1 MADRSH
7 SHTEPADPFAPAE
20 LGPVTLRN
28 RVIKA
33 ATFEGVMPEA
43 LVTDELIAY
52 HRRVAEGGV
61 GMTTVAYLAVSP
73 GGRTNAECIWLR
85 PEAASG
91 LRRLTDELHDT
102 GVKVAGQL
110 GHAGPVANAKSN
122 GAVAL
127 GPMRSFNPLSMR
139 RTKACD
145 DADIARV
152 TSDHARGARIMVDAG
167 FDSIEIHLAHNYLI
181 SSFLSPRFNKRDDRW
196 GGSLDNRARFARD
209 TVRAVRDE
217 VGDAVAV
224 TAKIS
229 LDDGVPGGLRAPE
242 SIEFAAMLESDGCLD
257 ALELTGGSSLANP
270 MYLFRGDAPHKEFA
284 ATLPP
289 LQRLGFKMFAGRFMP
304 TIPFAEA
311 YFAEKARAIRAA
323 VDMPLILLGGINELS
338 TIRQAMADG
347 FDFVAM
353 GRALL
358 REPDLVSR
366 MQSGDAEGGICIHCN
381 RCMPTIYSGTRCVL
395 IDPDPIVVGHRR

>member
-1 MADRSH
+1 MD
-7 SHTEPADPFAPAE
+7 TPPDPFTPAQ

-28 RVIKA
+28 RIIKA
-33 ATFEGVMPEA
+33 ATFEGVMPHA
-43 LVTDELIAY
+43 LVTDELIDY
-52 HRRVAEGGV
+52 HRRVSIGGV

-73 GGRTNAECIWLR
+73 DGRTNAECIWLR
-85 PEAASG
+85 PEASVG
-91 LRRLTDELHDT
+91 LRRLTDELHST

-122 GAVAL
+122 GVASL

-139 RTKACD
+139 RNRACD
-145 DADIARV
+145 AADITRV
-152 TSDHARGARIMVDAG
+152 IRDHARGARLMVDAG

-181 SSFLSPRFNKRDDRW
+181 SSFLSPRFNKRDDAW
-196 GGSLDNRARFARD
+196 GGSLEARARFARE
-209 TVRAVRDE
+209 TVRAVREE
-217 VGDAVAV
+217 VGAEVAV

-229 LDDGVPGGLRAPE
+229 LDDGVPGGLKAPE
-242 SIEFAAMLESDGCLD
+242 SIEFAQLLEADGCLD

-270 MYLFRGDAPHKEFA
+270 MYLFRGDAPHKEFG

-289 LQRLGFKMFAGRFMP
+289 LQRLGFRLLADKFMP
-304 TIPFAEA
+304 SLPFSEA
-311 YFAEKARAIRAA
+311 YFAEKARAVRAA

-338 TIRQAMADG
+338 TIQQAMVDG

-358 REPDLVSR
+358 REPDLVAR
-366 MQSGDAEGGICIHCN
+366 LASGEADGGVCIHCN
-381 RCMPTIYSGTRCVL
+381 RCMPSIYSGTRCVL
-395 IDPDPIVVGHRR
+395 IDPDPILVR

>member
-1 MADRSH
+1 MD
-7 SHTEPADPFAPAE
+7 TPPDPFTPAH

-28 RVIKA
+28 RIIKA
-33 ATFEGVMPEA
+33 ATFEGVMPHA
-43 LVTDELIAY
+43 LVTDELIDY
-52 HRRVAEGGV
+52 HRRVSIGGV

-73 GGRTNAECIWLR
+73 DGRTNAECIWLR
-85 PEAASG
+85 PEASVG
-91 LRRLTDELHDT
+91 LRRLTDELHAT

-122 GAVAL
+122 GVASL

-139 RTKACD
+139 RNRACD
-145 DADIARV
+145 EPDIRRV
-152 TSDHARGARIMVDAG
+152 IRDHARGARLMVDAG

-181 SSFLSPRFNKRDDRW
+181 SSFLSPRFNKRDDAW
-196 GGSLDNRARFARD
+196 GGSLEARARFARE
-209 TVRAVRDE
+209 TVRAVREE
-217 VGDAVAV
+217 VGAEVAV

-229 LDDGVPGGLRAPE
+229 LDDGVPGGLKAPE
-242 SIEFAAMLESDGCLD
+242 SIEFAQMLEADGCLD

-270 MYLFRGDAPHKEFA
+270 MYLFRGDAPHKEFG

-289 LQRLGFKMFAGRFMP
+289 LQRLGFRLLADRFMP
-304 TIPFAEA
+304 SLPFSEA
-311 YFAEKARAIRAA
+311 YFAEKARAVRAA

-338 TIRQAMADG
+338 TIQQAMVDG

-358 REPDLVSR
+358 REPDLVAR
-366 MQSGDAEGGICIHCN
+366 LASGEAEGGICIHCN
-381 RCMPTIYSGTRCVL
+381 RCMPSIYSGTRCVL
-395 IDPDPIVVGHRR
+395 IDPDPIVVR

>member
-1 MADRSH
+1 MDTS
-7 SHTEPADPFAPAE
+7 PDPFTPAR

-28 RVIKA
+28 RIIKA
-33 ATFEGVMPEA
+33 ATFEGVMPHA
-43 LVTDELIAY
+43 LVTDELIDY
-52 HRRVAEGGV
+52 HRRVSVGGV

-73 GGRTNAECIWLR
+73 DGRTNAECIWLR
-85 PEAASG
+85 PEASAG
-91 LRRLTDELHDT
+91 LRRLTEQLHAT

-122 GAVAL
+122 GVASL

-139 RTKACD
+139 RNRACD
-145 DADIARV
+145 EADITRV
-152 TSDHARGARIMVDAG
+152 IRDHARGGRLMVDAG

-181 SSFLSPRFNKRDDRW
+181 SSFLSPRFNKRDDAW
-196 GGSLDNRARFARD
+196 GGSLEARARFARE

-217 VGDAVAV
+217 VGTEVAV

-229 LDDGVPGGLRAPE
+229 LDDGVPGGLKAPE
-242 SIEFAAMLESDGCLD
+242 SIEFAQMLEADGCLD

-270 MYLFRGDAPHKEFA
+270 MYLFRGDAPHKEFG

-289 LQRLGFKMFAGRFMP
+289 LQRLGFRLLADKFMP
-304 TIPFAEA
+304 ALPFTEA
-311 YFAEKARAIRAA
+311 YFAEKARAVRAA

-338 TIRQAMADG
+338 TIQQAMVDG

-358 REPDLVSR
+358 REPDLVARLS
-366 MQSGDAEGGICIHCN
+366 SGEAEGGVCIHCN
-381 RCMPTIYSGTRCVL
+381 RCMPSIYSGTRCVL
-395 IDPDPIVVGHRR
+395 IDPDPIVVA